1 MKHSGTLNWDKMC
14 ELYLP
19 RVVDEEIDEML
30 SIFGAV
36 YISGCKWCGKTW
48 TGIAHS
54 RSSLFLGDPKNRIL
68 AKTDLDLALEG
79 EEPRL
84 VDEWQDVPDT
94 WDLARHNIDILN
106 RRGMYIFTGSVT
118 PPAES
123 KRHSGT
129 GRFAPIKMRPMSL
142 FESKDSNGSA
152 SLSKLFEGEKP
163 PTSKSNAGYAEVVNF
178 ICRGGWPA
186 GLGIDDKK
194 AMSIPSKYVDM
205 IVNYDFTETDG
216 IKRNPKT
223 VKRILRSLA
232 RNNATEAR
240 ISVLANDLTDDNVP
254 MSAVTAK
261 NYLDALSR
269 LFIIEEQYAWL
280 PEVRSKTRMRTAP
293 KRHFVD
299 PSLAVAALKIDRK
312 ALINDVETVGFLF
325 ESLCYRDLCIYSE
338 PFGGSVYHYRDEN
351 GLEVDAILEYKD
363 KWAAVEVKVGHYK
376 VDEAAANLIR
386 LREKMVAGGVP
397 EPAFL
402 MVICAT
408 TQTSYVRKDGVY
420 VVPIDCL
427 GP

>member
-1 MKHSGTLNWDKMC
+1 MR

-19 RVVDEEIDEML
+19 RVVDEEIDYML

-54 RSSLFLGDPKNRIL
+54 KSSLFLGDPKNRAL
-68 AKTDLDLALEG
+68 ADADLDLALEG

-118 PPAES
+118 PPAGS

-129 GRFAPIKMRPMSL
+129 GRFAPVKMRPMSL
-142 FESKDSNGSA
+142 FESKDSSGSV
-152 SLSKLFEGEKP
+152 SLSRLFDKERP
-163 PTSKSNAGYAEVVNF
+163 PRSISNSGYVEIVNL

-186 GLGIDDKK
+186 GLCLDDLK
-194 AMSIPSKYVDM
+194 AISIPSKYVDM
-205 IVNYDFTETDG
+205 IANYDFTETDG
-216 IKRNPKT
+216 IRRNPKT

-240 ISVLANDLTDDNVP
+240 ISVLANDLTDDSVP
-254 MSAVTAK
+254 MSPITAK
-261 NYLDALSR
+261 SYLDALSR

-299 PSLAVAALKIDRK
+299 PSLAIAALKMSRET
-312 ALINDVETVGFLF
+312 LINDVETVGLLF

-338 PFGGSVYHYRDEN
+338 RFGGSVYYYRDEN
-351 GLEVDAILEYKD
+351 GLEVDAIIEGMG
-363 KWAAVEVKVGHYK
+363 KWAAVEVKVGHSK
-376 VDEAAANLIR
+376 VDEAATNLLR
-386 LREKMVAGGVP
+386 LREKMVAGGVL

-408 TQTSYVRKDGVY
+408 TQISYVRKDGVY